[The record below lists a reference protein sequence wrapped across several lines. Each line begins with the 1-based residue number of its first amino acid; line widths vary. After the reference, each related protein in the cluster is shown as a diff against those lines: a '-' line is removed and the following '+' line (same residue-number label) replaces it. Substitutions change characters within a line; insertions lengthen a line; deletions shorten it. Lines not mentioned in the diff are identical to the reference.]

1 MSNKSIMVVANL
13 IQLSRGANG
22 EFIMNPEQGVVLRTN
37 VKPRRTYVEQMN
49 RSAAGSG
56 KLYVIDE
63 EATAKNEAL
72 ILERKKS
79 DDAID
84 DAVLAG
90 EEIIEA
96 IVVAKTKKKA
106 AKKVKKD

>member
-1 MSNKSIMVVANL
+1 MVVANL
-13 IQLSRGANG
+13 IQLSRG
-22 EFIMNPEQGVVLRTN
+22 
-37 VKPRRTYVEQMN
+37 
-49 RSAAGSG
+49 
-56 KLYVIDE
+56 
-63 EATAKNEAL
+63 
-72 ILERKKS
+72 
-79 DDAID
+79 AID